1 VISRRE
7 LDQLQAEWSIDL
19 GVIEKD
25 YVLGWLLAGIA
36 QHESLARSWMFKGGT
51 ALRKCYY
58 ETFRFSE
65 DLDFTVIDG
74 GPEDVTDLQ
83 RIFGEI
89 ASWVREESGI
99 ELLPD
104 DKSFR
109 RRQNLR
115 GNPTTQARIAYR
127 GPNPQ
132 SNLPKV
138 KIDITSDEVFI
149 GRPELRTIGHQYS
162 DAPLS
167 TQVRCYPL
175 TELFGEKL
183 RALAERCRPRDL
195 YDVVHMH
202 RHPDVIGLAR
212 VVAGGLETKCEHAGI
227 EVPTLDSISA
237 SPYREEVERE
247 WANMLGHQLPNP
259 LPPFA
264 DFWSTLED
272 VFAWLA
278 GTSSGPSLQ
287 RAAIGDLDPTW
298 VPPKEITSWRMGVP
312 LELLRYA
319 GTNRLRVEVDYRAER
334 GRQGPRVVEPY
345 SLRHT
350 RDGNLILFVVNDYGE
365 LRGYRVDR
373 IAHIRPTTTTFVP
386 RYVVEF

>member
-1 VISRRE
+1 MGPRRVG
-7 LDQLQAEWSIDL
+7 DRA
-19 GVIEKD
+19 
-25 YVLGWLLAGIA
+25 A
-36 QHESLARSWMFKGGT
+36 
-51 ALRKCYY
+51 
-58 ETFRFSE
+58 
-65 DLDFTVIDG
+65 
-74 GPEDVTDLQ
+74 
-83 RIFGEI
+83 
-89 ASWVREESGI
+89 
-99 ELLPD
+99 PD
-104 DKSFR
+104 DTSFR

-149 GRPELRTIGHQYS
+149 GRPELRAIGHQYS
-162 DAPLS
+162 DTPLP

-195 YDVVHMH
+195 YDVVHTH
-202 RHPDVIGLAR
+202 RHPDVIGSAR
-212 VVAGGLETKCEHAGI
+212 VVAGGLEKKCEHAGI
-227 EVPTLDSISA
+227 EVPTLESISA
-237 SPYREEVERE
+237 SPYRDEVERE
-247 WANMLGHQLPNP
+247 WANMLGHQLPKP

-278 GTSSGPSLQ
+278 GTSLGPSLQ

-298 VPPKEITSWRMGVP
+298 VPPKAITSWRMGVP

-319 GTNRLRVEVDYRAER
+319 GANRLRVEVDYRAER
-334 GRQGPRVVEPY
+334 GRQGPRAFGRPPRHPSRDTSLSSKCARKDWTAESGNRSEAFGFPLTPY
-345 SLRHT
+345 FR
-350 RDGNLILFVVNDYGE
+350 
-365 LRGYRVDR
+365 RVDR
-373 IAHIRPTTTTFVP
+373 VP
-386 RYVVEF
+386 RRRTGKSEHST